1 MNDWLWYLTRAS
13 GIVATALMVAA
24 LGWGF
29 LFSARETGNRLR
41 PAWWLDLH
49 NWLGG
54 IALVFTGVHLLAV
67 FADSDLGLGLVDI
80 LVPNTAAAQTAAVT
94 WGVVAFYLLA
104 AVVFTSWPKRRFKRP
119 VWRAVHL
126 LSVPATIF
134 AGLHG
139 YLIGS
144 DASATAFKAFLVVL
158 AGLAVYPAALRL
170 FGLVHRNRARSLNN

>member
-1 MNDWLWYLTRAS
+1 MDQWMWYLVRSS

-29 LFSARETGNRLR
+29 LFSARETGKRLR

-54 IALVFTGVHLLAV
+54 LALVFTGVHMAAV

-80 LVPNTAAAQTAAVT
+80 FVPNAADDQTAAIT
-94 WGVVAFYLLA
+94 WGVIAFYLLA
-104 AVVFTSWPKRRFKRP
+104 VVVFTSWPKKRLRRP
-119 VWRAVHL
+119 VWRAIHL

-134 AGLHG
+134 AGIHA
-139 YLIGS
+139 YTTGS
-144 DASATAFKAFLVVL
+144 DATTFAFKAFLVLL
-158 AGLAVYPAALRL
+158 AGAAVYPAALRL
-170 FGLVHRNRARSLNN
+170 TGVISSRMASRRAA

>member
-1 MNDWLWYLTRAS
+1 
-13 GIVATALMVAA
+13 MVAA
-24 LGWGF
+24 PGWGF

-54 IALVFTGVHLLAV
+54 IALIFTAVHLLRGLT
-67 FADSDLGLGLVDI
+67 DSDLGLGLVEI

-94 WGVVAFYLLA
+94 WGVITFYLLA

-144 DASATAFKAFLVVL
+144 DASATAFKVFLAIL
-158 AGLAVYPAALRL
+158 AGLAAYPAALRL
-170 FGLVHRNRARSLNN
+170 FGLVHGNRVRSPNN